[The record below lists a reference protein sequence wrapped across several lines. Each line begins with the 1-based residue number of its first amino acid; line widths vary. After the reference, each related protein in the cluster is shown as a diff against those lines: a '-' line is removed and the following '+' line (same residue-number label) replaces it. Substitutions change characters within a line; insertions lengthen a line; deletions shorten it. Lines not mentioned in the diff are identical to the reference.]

1 MSGTSRYEIDIIA
14 NNKAAKALS
23 KTNRQLKSIDGNAK
37 KANSGFSSMA
47 KLAGAA
53 AAAFGGFKLAT
64 SFLETAKQFENLG
77 VQLKFITGNA
87 KDGAAALGIVEAA
100 AAKSAFAMSDMADAA
115 PLLLTVGSVDQLSD
129 SLDMVGDIA
138 AATGLDFKTVA
149 EQIQRAFSGGIASAD
164 IFREK
169 GIKSMLGFQEGV
181 QYSAAETEKHIRDAF
196 ENSTTTLKGA
206 TAEMAKT
213 WTGQMSMMGDKW
225 DQFKLKV
232 MKAGLFPALKK
243 HLGDLN
249 KWFEDN
255 KERIDEFAVALGE
268 GLADAI
274 IKIGEGVKFIADH
287 ADAFKTAAKALVA
300 LTLAKWLYAAA
311 TAAFVLGKRLMFAQ
325 AMAGPAG
332 WASIGIG
339 LAAMG
344 TSLAI
349 VNGLLG
355 ETSEGMDNAFK
366 RKEIEQAIKE
376 KKEQLDALKNSISD
390 IDDKINSTEV
400 MSLKER
406 YSVFG
411 DADGNIGGERFI
423 AAMDKDF
430 EKIKNIL
437 IAEIEDLNTQLS
449 EIPIEIK
456 TDLPKDVIGDKINSD
471 LLDTGGAVDG
481 LTKSYKDLATTVQ
494 DSWGPINTSTEMLT
508 KLANE
513 GFSPVT
519 EMAKNFTPA
528 ITTSVEMLSFMAPA
542 IDTSVNAIEI
552 MIDAAKRGGLSFL
565 SFNAPIEEKV
575 IPNLWTAV
583 GHMNELGIAAAKLK
597 GELAEQAEQIQ
608 QLTDKYDPLGA
619 AYRRTEEDMEK
630 ANELYKGREHLQA
643 YKDLIK
649 TIGDEQDNLTKRMEG
664 TNTALGN
671 TSKAFRET
679 TEDIRSDGEK
689 FVDDFNKDFNR
700 KLADGLANGTL
711 GFKTFA
717 GMWRKILADLIN
729 DTLNQGTLLK
739 DILSWLGGLFG
750 GGGGTKKGSSPLMFA
765 GPMDYL
771 QAVPV
776 SGGAAGPFD
785 YLQFADGGHIAAGK
799 TGIVGEGGSPEL
811 ITGPATVTPM
821 ADLGSKPNVNIS
833 IQAIDTQTG
842 TEFLLKNKKQ
852 IEGIIQ
858 NAYNRRGKQGIY

>member
-23 KTNRQLKSIDGNAK
+23 KTNRQLQKIDKNAK
-37 KANSGFSSMA
+37 KSNGSFKKMA
-47 KLAGAA
+47 GLAAGV
-53 AAAFGGFKLAT
+53 AAAFGGMKLAA
-64 SFLETAKQFENLG
+64 SFLDTAKQFENLG

-100 AAKSAFAMSDMADAA
+100 AAKSAFAMSDMANAA
-115 PLLLTVGSVDQLSD
+115 PLLLTVGSVDQLGD

-138 AATGLDFKTVA
+138 AATGIDFNTVA
-149 EQIQRAFSGGIASAD
+149 EQIQRAFSEGIAGAD
-164 IFREK
+164 IFRAK
-169 GIKSMLGFQEGV
+169 GVKSMLGFKDGV
-181 QYSAAETEKHIRDAF
+181 EYSAAETEKHIRDAF

-232 MKAGLFPALKK
+232 MESGLFPSLKA

-255 KERIDEFAVALGE
+255 KERIDEFAIALGE
-268 GLADAI
+268 GLAEAVI
-274 IKIGEGVKFIADH
+274 SLGKGIKFIAEH
-287 ADAFKTAAKALVA
+287 SEAFATAAKILVGLAFAKWAMGVATAMGVLRIRLMAVLAFLGPYGIAALVA
-300 LTLAKWLYAAA
+300 G
-311 TAAFVLGKRLMFAQ
+311 TAA
-325 AMAGPAG
+325 
-332 WASIGIG
+332 
-339 LAAMG
+339 
-344 TSLAI
+344 LAI
-349 VNGLLG
+349 AMKEVNGILG
-355 ETSEGMDNAFK
+355 ETSDEMDNAFK
-366 RKEIEQAIKE
+366 RTEIEKSIAE
-376 KKEQLDALKNSISD
+376 KTKKLNELSTSLSEVN
-390 IDDKINSTEV
+390 DKINSTEV

-406 YSVFG
+406 WAIFG
-411 DADGNIGGERFI
+411 DEDGNIYGERFKM
-423 AAMDKDF
+423 ATDRDF
-430 EKIKNIL
+430 EALAAALK
-437 IAEIEDLNTQLS
+437 AEIATLNEELKLY
-449 EIPIEIK
+449 PIEV
-456 TDLPKDVIGDKINSD
+456 DVGD
-471 LLDTGGAVDG
+471 
-481 LTKSYKDLATTVQ
+481 TTVIEEVTTAVEELNKVV
-494 DSWGPINTSTEMLT
+494 SVGATANLSFFKPIMHATDIMAESFIPAITTSTEMLSHNARVIHEVIHAT
-508 KLANE
+508 DI
-513 GFSPVT
+513 
-519 EMAKNFTPA
+519 MAESFNRSST
-528 ITTSVEMLSFMAPA
+528 EMLSHNAPA
-542 IDTSVNAIEI
+542 VQTYANNWVHATDI
-552 MIDAAKRGGLSFL
+552 MGAAHDK
-565 SFNAPIEEKV
+565 
-575 IPNLWTAV
+575 AV
-583 GHMNELGIAAAKLK
+583 ALK
-597 GELAEQAEQIQ
+597 NELAEQAESIQ

-649 TIGDEQDNLTKRMEG
+649 DIGDEQDKLTKRMEG

-689 FVDDFNKDFNR
+689 FVDSFNKDFNR

-711 GFKTFA
+711 GFQTFA

-729 DTLNQGTLLK
+729 DTLNQGTILQ
-739 DILSWLGGLFG
+739 DILGWLGGLFG
-750 GGGGTKKGSSPLMFA
+750 GGATKRGSTPLMFA

-785 YLQFADGGHIAAGK
+785 YLQNFADGGHINSGSS
-799 TGIVGEGGSPEL
+799 GIVGEAGPEL
-811 ITGPATVTPM
+811 ISGPATVTPM
-821 ADLGSKPNVNIS
+821 ADLGSKPNVNVT